1 MAVKILDDP
10 NLKDW
15 EIFKRHLKDFPI
27 TSVRLDFFSK
37 AQIQHQ
43 PPLKVLIYYKHKY
56 I

>member
-27 TSVRLDFFSK
+27 TSVRLDFFFKGPDPTS
-37 AQIQHQ
+37 ASVESSH
-43 PPLKVLIYYKHKY
+43 LL
-56 I
+56 